1 MIVPLGTDRDGR
13 RPPRATTLLIALNLA
28 MYAAMKLGFAA
39 LWTPRATLDAY
50 AEAFVG
56 TGISRRELLEV
67 VFVDQM
73 MAHPGVTPWWSY
85 LTAMFTHS
93 PSSILHIAGNMI
105 FLWAFGKS
113 IESHLGFWRFLL
125 LYLGGGIAAWLAH
138 ALVSD
143 APGIGASG
151 ATSCVACLFLT
162 FFPRSHTRVLFL
174 IGLSVHFVP
183 SVWLI
188 GLYLTIDVVRLLLD
202 TSGVIPTNVAAGAH
216 LGGALFGFGSGLL
229 LQKLGWAPRGDW
241 DLLHLIRQW
250 WRRQAMRRA
259 LAGSGPAPWQSG
271 KVRGPIVGSE
281 PLSAS
286 ASQAATLRAALSA
299 SLKQNDIAAAG
310 RSYRALL
317 AINPAAS
324 LPADA
329 QLDLANRL
337 LRDGD
342 VPLAAQAYANFLSIG
357 ARPMPS
363 SPASASDDAS
373 LTHLNSTDPRALEV
387 RLLLATLSIRR
398 LGRPDAGLALLA
410 GIENRLQ
417 TDEQRALVAAL
428 RAEAQ
433 GASR

>member
-28 MYAAMKLGFAA
+28 MYAAMKLGLAA
-39 LWTPRATLDAY
+39 LWTPRATLAAY
-50 AEAFVG
+50 AEAFAG
-56 TGISRRELLEV
+56 TGISRRELLEF
-67 VFVDQM
+67 VFVTQM
-73 MAHPGVTPWWSY
+73 QAQPGVTPWWSY

-93 PSSILHIAGNMI
+93 PSSVLHIAGNMI

-162 FFPRSHTRVLFL
+162 FFPRSRTKVLFL
-174 IGLSVHFVP
+174 FGLSIHYVP

-188 GLYLTIDVVRLLLD
+188 GLYLTIDVVRLVLD

-216 LGGALFGFGSGLL
+216 LGGALFGFAGGLL
-229 LQKLGWAPRGDW
+229 LLKLGWAPRGDW
-241 DLLHLIRQW
+241 DLLHLIKQW
-250 WRRQAMRRA
+250 MRRQSMRRA
-259 LAGSGPAPWQSG
+259 LAGSGPTPWQSG
-271 KVRGPIVGSE
+271 KARGSIVSGE
-281 PLSAS
+281 PLGPGSS
-286 ASQAATLRAALSA
+286 EAAALRATITAALRSGDA
-299 SLKQNDIAAAG
+299 AAAG
-310 RSYRALL
+310 RGYASLL
-317 AINPAAS
+317 AINPGAG

-337 LRDGD
+337 LRNGD
-342 VPLAAQAYANFLSIG
+342 VALAAQAYANFLTIG
-357 ARPMPS
+357 PQPS
-363 SPASASDDAS
+363 A
-373 LTHLNSTDPRALEV
+373 DPRSTEV

-398 LGRPDAGLALLA
+398 LGRPDVGLALLA
-410 GIENRLQ
+410 GLEDRVVDQDQKHLI
-417 TDEQRALVAAL
+417 VAL
-428 RAEAQ
+428 RAEAAA
-433 GASR
+433 ASKAGPPRAPGIVG